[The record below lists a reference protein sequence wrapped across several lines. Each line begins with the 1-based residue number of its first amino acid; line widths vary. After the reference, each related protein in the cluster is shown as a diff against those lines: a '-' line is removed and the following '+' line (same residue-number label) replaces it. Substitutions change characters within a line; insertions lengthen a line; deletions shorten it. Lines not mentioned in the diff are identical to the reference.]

1 MEKSGCLVGA
11 KALDEDREIM
21 IITTE
26 GILIRMPV
34 SGISVLGRNTTG
46 VKLINLDA
54 NKDIKVASI
63 AKVRDTASVA
73 DEAAENTEATTD
85 EAVETQKEE
94 SVTENQSVGV
104 TENNSEE

>member
-34 SGISVLGRNTTG
+34 SGISILGRNTTG

-54 NKDIKVASI
+54 SKDIKVASI
-63 AKVRDTASVA
+63 AKVRDTGNV
-73 DEAAENTEATTD
+73 TD
-85 EAVETQKEE
+85 ETAEGEETIETVAEE
-94 SVTENQSVGV
+94 TESA
-104 TENNSEE
+104 EE

>member
-1 MEKSGCLVGA
+1 MKCYKIMEKSGCLVGA

-34 SGISVLGRNTTG
+34 AGISVLGRNTTG
-46 VKLINLDA
+46 VKLINMDA

-63 AKVRDTASVA
+63 AKVRDTATVA
-73 DEAAENTEATTD
+73 DEAEGVTAD
-85 EAVETQKEE
+85 EQPEE
-94 SVTENQSVGV
+94 SN
-104 TENNSEE
+104 

>member
-1 MEKSGCLVGA
+1 MKCYKIMEKSGCLVGA

-21 IITTE
+21 LITTE

-63 AKVRDTASVA
+63 AKVRDTASVT
-73 DEAAENTEATTD
+73 DEAAENAEEVADKQEEA
-85 EAVETQKEE
+85 
-94 SVTENQSVGV
+94 SITENDSM
-104 TENNSEE
+104 E